1 MATILG
7 MNAKLYYNTGTYGSP
22 TWTLIT
28 NVRDVNLSLD
38 SEEADVTTRANSG
51 WKTSVVTLRTAQI
64 TFQAI
69 YDKADTASQALFD
82 AYLTGAIKE
91 FAVADAAI
99 ATTGTEYFRAECYV
113 KGASVSQPLTDAIK
127 HDFTLVPT
135 STSNGNP
142 QWVTVS

>member
-7 MNAKLYYNTGTYGSP
+7 MNAKLYYNTATYGTP

-28 NVRDVNLSLD
+28 NVRDLTLNLD
-38 SEEADVTTRANSG
+38 SESADVTTRANSG
-51 WKTSVVTLRTAQI
+51 WKTEVVTLRSASI

-69 YDKADTASQALFD
+69 YDKSDTASQALFD
-82 AYLTGAIKE
+82 AYLAGTIKD

-99 ATTGTEYFRAECYV
+99 ATSGTEYFRAECYV
-113 KGASVSQPLTDAIK
+113 KAATITQPLTDAIK
-127 HDFTLVPT
+127 HDFTLTPT

-142 QWVTVS
+142 GWTTVS